1 MKCLPIEDDF
11 KELVQREYDILT
23 KLDHPFTINI
33 VEVYSNKSKNELQLI
48 LPYYEGGD
56 VYSLIQSK
64 GNQCIPEADVAR
76 FIWQVLRA
84 LCYLNKKGI
93 AHRDL
98 KPENIV
104 FESKSHGQNC
114 YLKVID
120 FGFAIDLNDLSLQ
133 NESTSSLVFMGT
145 PYYMAPEVINKEKLV
160 TQSDMWSLG
169 VSMYAMLVGYPPFV
183 KAQT

>member
-1 MKCLPIEDDF
+1 M
-11 KELVQREYDILT
+11 
-23 KLDHPFTINI
+23 
-33 VEVYSNKSKNELQLI
+33 
-48 LPYYEGGD
+48 
-56 VYSLIQSK
+56 
-64 GNQCIPEADVAR
+64 
-76 FIWQVLRA
+76 
-84 LCYLNKKGI
+84 CYLNKKGI

-104 FESKSHGQNC
+104 FESKSHGKNC

-160 TQSDMWSLG
+160 T
-169 VSMYAMLVGYPPFV
+169 
-183 KAQT
+183 